1 MAYLCNIYTEEDEY
15 EIYLEHLLMRKGR
28 YLSVRKNGQPQEA
41 VYPLPKRWAASK
53 ANLLATC
60 GIKSEQSS
68 FSWKD
73 R

>member
-15 EIYLEHLLMRKGR
+15 EIYLERLLLRKGK
-28 YLSVRKNGQPQEA
+28 YLSVRKNGQPQA
-41 VYPLPKRWAASK
+41 VVYLLPKRWAASK
-53 ANLLATC
+53 ANLLTAC
-60 GIKSEQSS
+60 GIKSEQFS